1 MVGVCAD
8 GQGHANVGDGVDED
22 EHVDERKVLGF
33 VVRSAEESV
42 FACQEAGYAEVV
54 AEDLFEDGCL
64 GLDDGREVV
73 SSVAAVAP

>member
-1 MVGVCAD
+1 M
-8 GQGHANVGDGVDED
+8 GDGVDED

-42 FACQEAGYAEVV
+42 FACQEAGCAEAV

-64 GLDDGREVV
+64 GLDEGREVV